1 MHHNFIDAYSHT
13 DSFLCRRDPRAKL
26 LVLGVF
32 ILLVLLQPREGIRG
46 PLFYGILLSAV
57 FACLRLPLRPVV
69 VRILALLPFVLLT
82 GWSMRGS
89 WGGGHLGP
97 VLAVIVVKAAEAMA
111 AVFLM
116 VATTPFPRLLKAL
129 EGMRFP
135 PIMIRMLS
143 FLYRY
148 IYLILDEFMKM
159 RQAQLSRTVDNRSSV
174 SRRLRVFSSI
184 LGNLF
189 VRSYEKGERVYLA
202 MCARGYDGTVR
213 VLAHPALSRADRRAD
228 AVFLAISL
236 AALAGVEALC
246 LMPLK

>member
-1 MHHNFIDAYSHT
+1 MHHNFIDEYSHT
-13 DSFLCRRDPRAKL
+13 GSFLCRRDPRAKL
-26 LVLGVF
+26 WVLGVF
-32 ILLVLLQPREGIRG
+32 ILLVLLQPREDIRG
-46 PLFYGILLSAV
+46 LLCYGILLAAV
-57 FACLRLPLRPVV
+57 FACARLPLRPIV

-89 WGGGHLGP
+89 RGGGHPGL
-97 VLAVIVVKAAEAMA
+97 VLAVIVVKAVEAMA

-135 PIMIRMLS
+135 LIMIRMLS

-148 IYLILDEFMKM
+148 IYLILDEFMRM
-159 RQAQLSRTVDNRSSV
+159 RQAQLSRTVDNRSSIG
-174 SRRLRVFSSI
+174 RRLRVFSSI
-184 LGNLF
+184 LGHLF

-213 VLAHPALSRADRRAD
+213 VLAHPALARTAGWADGA
-228 AVFLAISL
+228 FLAIAL

-246 LMPLK
+246 LMPWK